1 MDVVEDGGCVHVMSY
16 EEEDTCTAAPLMDV
30 VEDGGCVHVG
40 KKRAQRLLVCA
51 LERSYHMSYEEE
63 DTCHMRRRIHIGKMR
78 SYHASHITHQASGI
92 RYHMS
97 YEEED
102 TCHMRSWQDALLS
115 RFTYHTSGVRH
126 QVSGIRRAKKC
137 MCASPPASVA
147 GRSHQVDF
155 A

>member
-1 MDVVEDGGCVHVMSY
+1 MHLPYKVTIYSGLLRI
-16 EEEDTCTAAPLMDV
+16 CTAAPLMDV

-92 RYHMS
+92 RY
-97 YEEED
+97 
-102 TCHMRSWQDALLS
+102 
-115 RFTYHTSGVRH
+115 
-126 QVSGIRRAKKC
+126 QVS
-137 MCASPPASVA
+137 
-147 GRSHQVDF
+147 
-155 A
+155 